1 MIRIIS
7 YSSFFCKSTHL
18 LFTTLREN
26 QDIMFIHIKEITV
39 REKRL
44 SSMNSTT
51 PFKKP
56 TIKIPFLSMNF
67 LKTWQP
73 YRTVTY
79 IALASKEVLFWNFK
93 WIQECFHLLN
103 WAYLPVL
110 IYLRHSAQKIN
121 KEHVDQTSNNPQRS
135 RTTNLCNN
143 VETSSHYQVLVA
155 QSSIEVQITSSQ
167 ETPTSHLPTWGTLSF
182 KHNLWF
188 GTNFSKVNL
197 LNSNTY

>member
-143 VETSSHYQVLVA
+143 MVGEKFPLSSTGCTKQHRSANHAL
-155 QSSIEVQITSSQ
+155 SGD
-167 ETPTSHLPTWGTLSF
+167 SHIPSANMGNF
-182 KHNLWF
+182 KF
-188 GTNFSKVNL
+188 
-197 LNSNTY
+197 